1 MTEDEVET
9 FIQQTR
15 TRTILD
21 LRTSIEGIAG
31 SPIARHFPTTVIK
44 DQSLSDIS
52 AGSEE
57 EKRLLPRQKLCVNF
71 VGNNFR
77 HHFVFPACSFL
88 TKIKLV
94 FMLIFRQE
102 QWATYLVSKEVLEP
116 LGLANLYKKFLEFCP
131 MEINQALTIFTEE
144 RNYPIHVQ
152 CSFGKDRTG
161 LVCYLVLAICGV
173 PDEVIVQDY
182 AKTQA
187 GIRPIYS
194 ELMKD
199 LQRVGLSEEFID
211 ASPKVKQ

>member
-1 MTEDEVET
+1 
-9 FIQQTR
+9 
-15 TRTILD
+15 
-21 LRTSIEGIAG
+21 
-31 SPIARHFPTTVIK
+31 
-44 DQSLSDIS
+44 
-52 AGSEE
+52 
-57 EKRLLPRQKLCVNF
+57 
-71 VGNNFR
+71 
-77 HHFVFPACSFL
+77 
-88 TKIKLV
+88 
-94 FMLIFRQE
+94 MLIFRQE

-116 LGLANLYKKFLEFCP
+116 LGLPNLYKKFLEFCP

-199 LQRVGLSEEFID
+199 LQRVGLSEDFID
-211 ASPKVKQ
+211 ASPKNMRGLIDFMKSEYGCLEDYLVKVVGFGLDQQALIRKHLCAV